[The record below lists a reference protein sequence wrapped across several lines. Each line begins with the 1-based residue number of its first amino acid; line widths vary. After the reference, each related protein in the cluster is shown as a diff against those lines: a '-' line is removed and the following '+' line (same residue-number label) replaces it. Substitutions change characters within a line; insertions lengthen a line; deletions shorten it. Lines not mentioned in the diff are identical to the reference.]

1 MLNRLNSPAE
11 LPQASSEHP
20 SLRNG
25 ELAQPG
31 ISPREAVSIDAP
43 LLQEVQEIIVNT
55 LGIED
60 RAATLSASTP
70 LFGSIPE
77 LDSLTVIELAIALE
91 TRFGFEI
98 EDSEL
103 TAEVFE
109 TVGSL
114 ADYVRTR
121 RA

>member
-1 MLNRLNSPAE
+1 
-11 LPQASSEHP
+11 
-20 SLRNG
+20 
-25 ELAQPG
+25 
-31 ISPREAVSIDAP
+31 VSIDAP
-43 LLQEVQEIIVNT
+43 LLQEVQEIIVTT

-60 RAATLSASTP
+60 RAATLSESTP